1 MEEIA
6 LGLLKSSPALGLAL
20 LISYFY
26 KQNGDK
32 FFALFNEQVS
42 ARLTSQEK
50 ELSYL
55 RTKSDICEKD
65 RQHLSQEI
73 IKMKAAAGMKFSL
86 VNKEREDEENEQQ

>member
-6 LGLLKSSPALGLAL
+6 LGLLKSSPALALAL

-32 FFALFNEQVS
+32 FFALFNEQVG

-50 ELSYL
+50 EIAYL
-55 RTKSDICEKD
+55 KTKSDLCEKD
-65 RQHLSQEI
+65 RQYLSQEM

-86 VNKEREDEENEQQ
+86 VKSESEENEQQQ